1 MSLKTVHIFFVLCTT
16 MLSIF
21 LSVWNYINWASFGQ
35 TSSIIYMLISI
46 VCGFAAIIY
55 GKKFLS
61 KFKELSFM

>member
-21 LSVWNYINWASFGQ
+21 LAVWNYINWVSFGQ
-35 TSSIIYMLISI
+35 TSSILYMVISI
-46 VCGFAAIIY
+46 VCGFGAIIY